1 MPEILNLFGSLS
13 PSWTPNPYIL
23 TFNANGGYCSES
35 SRIVYHGGQ
44 YGTLPNATRPG
55 FSFAGWFT
63 SPNSG
68 VQIHDYNTVM
78 AQSWTCYA
86 HWIQTV
92 YGANFTRN
100 NVTAVT
106 ALVVEHLIFP

>member
-1 MPEILNLFGSLS
+1 MYSDWFIAITFGNFFKTHPRCNGSLS

-55 FSFAGWFT
+55 VSFDGWFT
-63 SPNSG
+63 
-68 VQIHDYNTVM
+68 
-78 AQSWTCYA
+78 
-86 HWIQTV
+86 
-92 YGANFTRN
+92 
-100 NVTAVT
+100 
-106 ALVVEHLIFP
+106 